1 MGYLNLD
8 YTPGKDELVCKFY
21 VEPTRG
27 RALEYVLEQLPA
39 ESSVGTWTELAT
51 MKPEVQK
58 KLAAHTFK
66 LDGNIAYVSYP
77 FEAFEHGNISQLL
90 ASIAGNIFGLEVIAN
105 LRLLDVSF
113 PKKMLRFYPGPKYGI
128 QGLRRLLK
136 INERPLLGT
145 IIKPKM
151 GLNAREHA
159 RIAYEAWV
167 GGCDLVK
174 DDENLTNQG
183 FNPFE
188 ERVTLTLRMR
198 DKAEQET
205 GERKAYL
212 VNITAPNI
220 EEMYRR
226 QDYVLD
232 HGGEYVMLDVVI
244 AGYIALQSLRNRDL
258 TSAIHAHRA
267 MHAAFT
273 RNPKHGIHM
282 AALAK
287 VLRLLG
293 VDQLHIGSL
302 LGKMDSPR
310 EEVLYCREVLTR
322 NKIECSADSLKQEW
336 GKIKP
341 VLPVASGGLN
351 PALIPGLVEGFG
363 RDFVI
368 QMGGGIHGHPM
379 GSRAGAKAAR
389 DALEAAEKGIPL
401 EEYGSRELELALEKW
416 G

>member
-1 MGYLNLD
+1 MGYLDLD
-8 YTPGKDELVCKFY
+8 YVPKEDEVICKFY
-21 VEPTRG
+21 VEPAPG

-39 ESSVGTWTELAT
+39 ESSVGTWTELST
-51 MKPEVQK
+51 MKPEIQQ
-58 KLAAHTFK
+58 KLAAHVFRVE
-66 LDGNIAYVSYP
+66 GNVAYVAYP

-90 ASIAGNIFGLEVIAN
+90 SSIAGNIFGLEAIAN

-113 PKKMLRFYPGPKYGI
+113 PRRMLGFYPGPKYGI
-128 QGLRRLLK
+128 RGLRRLLK
-136 INERPLLGT
+136 VRGRPFLGT

-151 GLNAREHA
+151 GLSAGEHA
-159 RIAYEAWV
+159 RVAYEAWV

-188 ERVTLTLRMR
+188 ERVELTLKMR

-205 GERKAYL
+205 GERKAYI
-212 VNITAPNI
+212 VNITAPSV

-226 QDYVLD
+226 QDLVLEC
-232 HGGEYVMLDVVI
+232 GGEYVMLDVVI
-244 AGYIALQSLRNRDL
+244 AGYTALQSLRNRDL
-258 TSAIHAHRA
+258 GSAIHAHRA

-273 RNPKHGIHM
+273 RNKRHGIHM
-282 AALAK
+282 AVLAR

-302 LGKMDSPR
+302 LGKMEAAR

-322 NKIECSADSLKQEW
+322 GW
-336 GKIKP
+336 GRIKP
-341 VLPVASGGLN
+341 VLPVASGGIN

-363 RDFVI
+363 RDLVI

-389 DALEAAEKGIPL
+389 DALEAVEEGIPL
-401 EEYGSRELELALEKW
+401 GEYGSRELRAALEKW

>member
-8 YTPGKDELVCKFY
+8 YTPGKDELICKFY
-21 VEPTRG
+21 VEPAQG
-27 RALEYVLEQLPA
+27 KALEYVLEQLPA
-39 ESSVGTWTELAT
+39 ESSVGTWTELST
-51 MKPEVQK
+51 MKPEIQK
-58 KLAAHTFK
+58 KLAAHVFRVE
-66 LDGNIAYVSYP
+66 GSIAYVSYP

-90 ASIAGNIFGLEVIAN
+90 ASIAGNIFGLGAIAN

-113 PKKMLRFYPGPKYGI
+113 PRKMLRFYPGPKYGI

-136 INERPLLGT
+136 IKKRPFLGT

-151 GLNAREHA
+151 GLSAKEHA
-159 RIAYEAWV
+159 RVAYEAWV

-188 ERVTLTLRMR
+188 ERVELTLKMR
-198 DKAEQET
+198 DKAEEET
-205 GERKAYL
+205 GERKAYI
-212 VNITAPNI
+212 VNITAPSV
-220 EEMYRR
+220 EELYRR
-226 QDYVLD
+226 QDLVLAN
-232 HGGEYVMLDVVI
+232 GGEYVMLDVII
-244 AGYIALQSLRNRDL
+244 AGYTALQSLRNRDL
-258 TSAIHAHRA
+258 DSALHAHRA

-273 RNPKHGIHM
+273 RSKKHGIHM
-282 AALAK
+282 AVLAK

-302 LGKMDSPR
+302 LGKMEAAR
-310 EEVLYCREVLTR
+310 EDVLYCREVLTQ
-322 NKIECSADSLKQEW
+322 DW

-341 VLPVASGGLN
+341 VLPVASGGIN
-351 PALIPGLVEGFG
+351 PALIPGLLEGFG

-368 QMGGGIHGHPM
+368 QMGGGIHGHPL

-389 DALEAAEKGIPL
+389 DALEAAEKEIPL
-401 EEYGSRELELALEKW
+401 GEYGSRELELALEKW